1 MATMLGKGMQAV
13 GKRMEEAAKDGASK
27 AKDNNP
33 PNRQ

>member
-27 AKDNNP
+27 AKDRNP
-33 PNRQ
+33 QNRQ